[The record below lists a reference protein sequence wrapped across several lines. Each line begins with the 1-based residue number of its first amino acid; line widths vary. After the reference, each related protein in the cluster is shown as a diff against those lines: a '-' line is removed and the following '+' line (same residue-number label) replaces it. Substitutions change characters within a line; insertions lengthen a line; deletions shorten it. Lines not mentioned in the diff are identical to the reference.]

1 MESIIYILCRVWI
14 TCGNYYLHIMSLMD
28 ISTETEETVW
38 ENPLERGED
47 DVAEEEEG
55 EWEEGE
61 EGDGGEGDEAGEEEV
76 EGVAGQEESAAGEDV
91 GNGEDGGDGGGGE
104 ETKKRCSVGE
114 IAKEGVGAS
123 KRRRA

>member
-47 DVAEEEEG
+47 DVAEADEEAEEEEG

-61 EGDGGEGDEAGEEEV
+61 EGD
-76 EGVAGQEESAAGEDV
+76 
-91 GNGEDGGDGGGGE
+91 
-104 ETKKRCSVGE
+104 
-114 IAKEGVGAS
+114 
-123 KRRRA
+123 